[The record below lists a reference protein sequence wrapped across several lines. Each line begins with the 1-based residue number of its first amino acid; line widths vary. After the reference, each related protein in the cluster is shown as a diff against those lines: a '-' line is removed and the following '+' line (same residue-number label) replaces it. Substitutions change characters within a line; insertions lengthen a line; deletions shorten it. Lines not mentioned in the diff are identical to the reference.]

1 MAAGVE
7 KIAKQITRIVR
18 VSVVIEVCPG
28 GYHTLT
34 EEVHLYQYGN
44 GGRIPWKAFWG
55 SGY

>member
-1 MAAGVE
+1 MAAGLE

-18 VSVVIEVCPG
+18 VSAVIEVCPG